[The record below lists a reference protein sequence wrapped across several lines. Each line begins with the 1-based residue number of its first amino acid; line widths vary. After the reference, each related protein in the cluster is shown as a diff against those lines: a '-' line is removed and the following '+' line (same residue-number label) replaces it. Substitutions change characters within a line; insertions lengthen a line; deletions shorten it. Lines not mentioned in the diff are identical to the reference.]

1 MTILNVNIYSNQS
14 AISNV
19 NMKCTNSKTT
29 AKDIE
34 IFLLAVY
41 ACFYLVLRIKEKWQ
55 RDLFQKLV
63 QITHIKKKHREG
75 TVL

>member
-41 ACFYLVLRIKEKWQ
+41 ACFYLVLRIKEK
-55 RDLFQKLV
+55 
-63 QITHIKKKHREG
+63 
-75 TVL
+75 